1 MSSVKLVSKT
11 CGVGQLM
18 THSIGEILTYVARVS
33 NPNNQMNRESSARLL
48 EYCFKHGHWSVFEHA
63 GFTVE
68 IVTSRAIAQQI
79 LRHRSFTFQEFCV
92 TGDTK
97 ITTILPS
104 TGYPS
109 YVDIKTLYERQ
120 GWRNY
125 KNINLR
131 VYDQKEKKFTTSKL
145 KEVFFTGVKPVF
157 SVTLSDGKN
166 IKCTKDER
174 FLTKD
179 GFFPLEDIV
188 DLKISENSENIII
201 TGNESRVAVNG
212 DICYQN
218 KEWMSSIRK
227 ETPILSL
234 TQIAERAKTSTHT
247 IRKYLRI
254 HGLQFTKKEVAQYS
268 PIWNKGLSGYK
279 TNLVHSE
286 EHLAA
291 IRKARS
297 GPNSNLWKGGANRS
311 ERLKIADW
319 CGSIRNRKLKEY
331 SFCCICC
338 GGREDLEL
346 DHIVS
351 VDDNKELAYCYDN
364 IQVLCNSCHVM
375 KHSNSCERK
384 KWRSKSRGNTL
395 VPRFVKIQNVK
406 YIGMEDT
413 YDLEV
418 MHDSHNYV
426 ANKILVH
433 NSQRYAEVDGMAY
446 ESYDARRQDRKNRQN
461 SIDDMS
467 ERDQA
472 AFLIMQQEN
481 WEKSCALYKEA
492 IGMGIAKEQARFLL
506 PLGTQT
512 RLYMTGNVRSWIT
525 YCQTRCAAGVQLE
538 HQEIAVAC
546 RGILLGLAPELSDLM
561 LNYRVEC

>member
-1 MSSVKLVSKT
+1 MNVKLISKT

-18 THSIGEILTYVARVS
+18 THSLGEIMAYCARVS
-33 NPNNQMNRESSARLL
+33 NPSNQMNRESSARLL
-48 EYCFKHGHWSVFEHA
+48 EYCFKNGHWSVFEHA
-63 GFTVE
+63 HMTVE

-104 TGYPS
+104 TGSPAYIE
-109 YVDIKTLYERQ
+109 IKTLYERQ
-120 GWRNY
+120 NWKNY

-145 KEVFFTGVKPVF
+145 KEVFFTGLKPVF
-157 SVTLSDGKN
+157 LVTLSDGKN

-179 GFFPLEDIV
+179 GFIPLKDIV
-188 DLKISENSENIII
+188 LGIDENNESIVVV
-201 TGNESRVAVNG
+201 GNESPVAVNG
-212 DICYQN
+212 DICYRN
-218 KEWMSSIRK
+218 KEWMSRVRK

-234 TQIAERAKTSTHT
+234 AQIAERAKTSTHT

-254 HGLQFTKKEVAQYS
+254 HGLQFTKREVAQYS

-279 TNLVHSE
+279 ISLVHSE
-286 EHLAA
+286 EHLEA

-297 GPNSNLWKGGANRS
+297 GSNSNLWKGGSVRS
-311 ERLKIADW
+311 DRLKIADW
-319 CGSIRNRKLKEY
+319 CGSIRSKKLKEY
-331 SFCCICC
+331 SFCCKNC
-338 GGREDLEL
+338 GGRENLEL

-351 VDDNKELAYCYDN
+351 VDDNKELAYCYEN
-364 IQVLCNSCHVM
+364 IQVLCNSCHTE
-375 KHSNSCERK
+375 KHSNSGERK
-384 KWRSKSRGNTL
+384 KWRSKSNGNVL
-395 VPRFVKIQNVK
+395 VPRFVKIQSVK

-418 MHDSHNYV
+418 IHDSHNYV

-433 NSQRYAEVDGMAY
+433 NSQRYAEALDCEVY
-446 ESYDARRQDRKNRQN
+446 EARRQDLKNRQN

-467 ERDQA
+467 EEDREK
-472 AFLIMQQEN
+472 FLGMQK
-481 WEKSCALYKEA
+481 WIWKHSHDMYKKAL
-492 IGMGIAKEQARFLL
+492 GMGIAKEQARFLL

-512 RLYMTGNVRSWIT
+512 TLYMTGNVRSWIT
-525 YCQTRCAAGVQLE
+525 YCQVRCGPGVQLE
-538 HQEIAVAC
+538 HREIAVAC

-561 LNYRVEC
+561 LNNRVEC